1 MAIDLRSTHKYFGRL
16 LAHRSE
22 EEIEQALTP
31 ARENLSP
38 HVPRG
43 DSTSQI
49 TPEAVHQRWQL
60 LDGAAHSRASLLDA
74 TTLEQ
79 MGVYSK
85 NIENFIGTVKLPVG
99 LAGPLRVR
107 GLYAQGDYYAPLAT
121 TEAALVASYT
131 RGAQA
136 ITLAGGCTAA
146 MFWEGVTRAPVFA
159 FDSLI
164 EVGKF
169 LLWAGGHEDTFR
181 TIAASTTRH
190 GQLKRTRIN
199 LEGNHVYLIFE
210 YSTGDAAGQNMVT
223 IATDA
228 ICRFILENTPVQPAY
243 WFVEANLSG
252 DKKASHLS
260 FQNVRGRKV
269 TAEVTLTP
277 TILGGHLKS
286 SARQMLDFY
295 RVSSIGGVMS
305 GNIGIQGHYSNG
317 IAALYIACG
326 QDAACVA
333 ESAVGVT
340 RFEPVGD
347 RSLYAAVTLPN
358 IIVGTVGGGTGLPS
372 QNACLDMM
380 NLSGPGKA
388 AAFAEVCAALV
399 LAGELSIIA
408 ALASGHFT
416 QAHQTLA
423 RRPAEGAEKAG
434 TPAHRDGSRRKP
446 RENEGAT

>member
-1 MAIDLRSTHKYFGRL
+1 MAIDLRSVRNYFGRL
-16 LAHRSE
+16 LADRSQ

-31 ARENLSP
+31 SREDISP
-38 HVPRG
+38 HVPRA
-43 DSTSQI
+43 DATSQI
-49 TPEAVHQRWQL
+49 SPEAVDQRWGL
-60 LDGAAHSRASLLDA
+60 LDVEAHSREYLLDA
-74 TTLEQ
+74 MTREQ

-85 NIENFIGTVKLPVG
+85 NIENFIGTVKLPIG

-146 MFWEGVTRAPVFA
+146 MFWEGVTRAPLFA
-159 FDSLI
+159 FDNLV

-169 LLWAGGHEDTFR
+169 LLWAGGHEETFR

-190 GQLKRTRIN
+190 GELLRTRFN

-228 ICRFILENTPVQPAY
+228 ICRFILAETPVQPAY
-243 WFVEANLSG
+243 WFVEANMSG

-277 TILGGHLKS
+277 DILEGHLKS
-286 SARQMLDFY
+286 SARRMLDFY

-317 IAALYIACG
+317 MAALYIACG

-340 RFEPVGD
+340 RFEPVNDG
-347 RSLYAAVTLPN
+347 SLYAAVTLPN
-358 IIVGTVGGGTGLPS
+358 VIVGTVGGGTGLPS
-372 QNACLDMM
+372 QNACLEILK
-380 NLSGPGKA
+380 LSGPGNA
-388 AAFAEVCAALV
+388 GAFAEVCAALV

-416 QAHQTLA
+416 HAHQSLA
-423 RRPAEGAEKAG
+423 RGPAGGTARGA
-434 TPAHRDGSRRKP
+434 S
-446 RENEGAT
+446 

>member
-1 MAIDLRSTHKYFGRL
+1 MAIDLRSVRNYFGRL
-16 LAHRSE
+16 LADRSQ

-31 ARENLSP
+31 SREDISL
-38 HVPRG
+38 HVPRS

-49 TPEAVHQRWQL
+49 SPEVVDQRWEL
-60 LDGAAHSRASLLDA
+60 LDVEAHSKEYLLDA
-74 TTLEQ
+74 MTREQ
-79 MGVYSK
+79 MGAYSK
-85 NIENFIGTVKLPVG
+85 NIENFIGTVKLPIG
-99 LAGPLRVR
+99 LAGPLRVK
-107 GLYAQGDYYAPLAT
+107 GLYAQGDYYVPLAT

-146 MFWEGVTRAPVFA
+146 MFWKGVTRAPVFA

-169 LLWAGGHEDTFR
+169 LLWAGGHEETFR
-181 TIAASTTRH
+181 TIATSTTRH
-190 GQLKRTRIN
+190 GKLIRTRFN

-228 ICRFILENTPVQPAY
+228 ICRFILEHTPVQPDY

-277 TILGGHLKS
+277 DILGGHLKS
-286 SARQMLDFY
+286 SAKRMLDFY

-317 IAALYIACG
+317 MAALYIACG

-340 RFEPVGD
+340 RFESVEDG
-347 RSLYAAVTLPN
+347 SLYAAVTLPN
-358 IIVGTVGGGTGLPS
+358 VIVGTVGGGTGLPS
-372 QNACLDMM
+372 QNASLEMM

-423 RRPAEGAEKAG
+423 RRPTKGAKTENVREADAG
-434 TPAHRDGSRRKP
+434 TS
-446 RENEGAT
+446 